1 MPQPLAYEEVE
12 EGLVKRLKKSIYG
25 LKRAEHT
32 WYDALSLTWASAPA
46 MPTRCLLC
54 TGGGLRLNPGSAH

>member
-25 LKRAEHT
+25 LKRAGHK

-46 MPTRCLLC
+46 IPTRVSSMHRWR
-54 TGGGLRLNPGSAH
+54 TTY